1 MEGLY
6 AGFQGDESDVV
17 TIETIAT
24 IYCPS
29 PPDSKGKEGSVFRWR
44 RKQEELDL
52 SQDEE
57 AY

>member
-17 TIETIAT
+17 AIETIAA

-29 PPDSKGKEGSVFRWR
+29 RPDSKGKEGTMF
-44 RKQEELDL
+44 
-52 SQDEE
+52 
-57 AY
+57 

>member
-6 AGFQGDESDVV
+6 AGYQGDESDVV

-29 PPDSKGKEGSVFRWR
+29 PPDSKGKEGTVF
-44 RKQEELDL
+44 
-52 SQDEE
+52 
-57 AY
+57 